1 MTYLIERLSPLQAKT
16 EIFTELNEDGKSKSI
31 FMKGIFMMGG
41 IRNQNE
47 RVYPVDEISR
57 AVTGLMEKVQQGA
70 PILGEVD
77 HPDEL
82 TINLDRVSHK
92 ITEMWMDGANG
103 YGKLKVIPTP
113 MGQIVR
119 TLLEDGVRLGVS
131 SRGSGN
137 VDHQGNV
144 SDFEIVTVD
153 VVAQPSAPEA
163 YPKTIYE
170 NLFRNERKGRMVY
183 GLAEAVREDPAAQRY
198 LRSELR
204 NFIQSLKN

>member
-1 MTYLIERLSPLQAKT
+1 MILNEWLSPDQSNIQVLS
-16 EIFTELNEDGKSKSI
+16 EDKKDGNGKNL
-31 FMKGIFMMGG
+31 FMKGIFLQGG

-47 RVYPVDEISR
+47 RVYPVEEISK
-57 AVTGLMEKVQQGA
+57 AVQGLMEKVQAGT

-103 YGKLKVIPTP
+103 YGKLKIIPTP
-113 MGQIVR
+113 KGQIIR

-153 VVAQPSAPEA
+153 IVAQPSAPGA
-163 YPKTIYE
+163 YPKSIYE
-170 NLFRNERKGRMVY
+170 NLFRNERKGNMIV
-183 GLAEAVREDPAAQRY
+183 GLAEAVRTDSAAQKY
-198 LRSELR
+198 LRTELR
-204 NFIQSLKN
+204 DFIQSLKN

>member
-1 MTYLIERLSPLQAKT
+1 MILTEWLSPSQSKIET
-16 EIFTELNEDGKSKSI
+16 IFEDSNNGKKNL
-31 FMKGIFMMGG
+31 FMKGIFLQGG

-47 RVYPVDEISR
+47 RVYPVEEISK
-57 AVTGLMEKVQQGA
+57 AVQGLMEKVQEGT

-103 YGKLKVIPTP
+103 FGKLKIIPTP
-113 MGQIVR
+113 HGQIIR

-144 SDFEIVTVD
+144 SDFEIVTID
-153 VVAQPSAPEA
+153 IVAQPSAPGA

-170 NLFRNERKGRMVY
+170 NLFRNERKGNLVL

-198 LRSELR
+198 LRTELR
-204 NFIQSLKN
+204 SFIQSLKN

>member
-1 MTYLIERLSPLQAKT
+1 MI
-16 EIFTELNEDGKSKSI
+16 LNEWLTPSQSDIKVLTEEKDGKKNL
-31 FMKGIFMMGG
+31 FMKGIFLQGG

-47 RVYPVDEISR
+47 RIYPVEEISK
-57 AVTGLMEKVQQGA
+57 AVMGLMEKVQAGT

-103 YGKLKVIPTP
+103 YGKLQIIPTP
-113 MGQIVR
+113 KGQIIR

-137 VDHQGNV
+137 VDHSGNV

-153 VVAQPSAPEA
+153 IVAQPSAPEA
-163 YPKTIYE
+163 YPKSIYE
-170 NLFRNERKGRMVY
+170 NLFRNERKGNMII
-183 GLAEAVREDPAAQRY
+183 GLAEAVRDDPTAQKY

-204 NFIQSLKN
+204 SFIESLKN

>member
-1 MTYLIERLSPLQAKT
+1 MILNEWLSPAQSDIKVIIEEGRDGAKKN
-16 EIFTELNEDGKSKSI
+16 L
-31 FMKGIFMMGG
+31 FMKGIFLQGG

-47 RVYPVDEISR
+47 RVYPVEEISK
-57 AVTGLMEKVQQGA
+57 AVMGLMEKVQQGT

-103 YGKLKVIPTP
+103 FGKLQIIPTP

-119 TLLEDGVRLGVS
+119 TLLEDGVKLGVS

-137 VDHQGNV
+137 VDHSGNV
-144 SDFEIVTVD
+144 SDFDIVTVD

-170 NLFRNERKGRMVY
+170 NLFRNERKGHLVL

-204 NFIQSLKN
+204 DFIQSLKN

>member
-1 MTYLIERLSPLQAKT
+1 MILQEWISPEQSNIQVLS
-16 EIFTELNEDGKSKSI
+16 EDRKDGQGKNL
-31 FMKGIFMMGG
+31 FMKGIFLQGG

-47 RVYPVDEISR
+47 RVYPVEEISK
-57 AVTGLMEKVQQGA
+57 AVQGLMEKVQAGT

-92 ITEMWMDGANG
+92 ITEMWMDGDNG
-103 YGKLKVIPTP
+103 YGKLKIIPTP
-113 MGQIVR
+113 KGQIIR

-153 VVAQPSAPEA
+153 IVAQPSAPEA
-163 YPKTIYE
+163 YPRSIYE
-170 NLFRNERKGRMVY
+170 NLFRNERKGNMIV
-183 GLAEAVREDPAAQRY
+183 GLAEAVRHDQAAQKY
-198 LRSELR
+198 LRAELR
-204 NFIQSLKN
+204 DFIESLKN